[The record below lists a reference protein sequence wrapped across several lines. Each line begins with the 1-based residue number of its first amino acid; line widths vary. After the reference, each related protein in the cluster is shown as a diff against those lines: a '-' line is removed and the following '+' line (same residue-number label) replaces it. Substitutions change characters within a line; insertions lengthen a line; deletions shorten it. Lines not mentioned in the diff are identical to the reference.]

1 MLPAVPY
8 AGPDPQRIRSMFAS
22 ISTRYD
28 RANTVLSAGVHHRW
42 RRLAVR
48 WSGAGAGDAVLDC
61 ATGTGDLAIAFR
73 KAGARVVATDFVPEM
88 LAIGRTKAPDI
99 DFRIADVMSLPFD
112 DATFDVASI
121 AFGIRNVADPMK
133 GIAEMARVVK
143 PGGRVMVLELGSPPN
158 PLFRALYDMYRR
170 HALPRVGG
178 VLTGQRGAYE
188 YLESSSAD
196 FPCGE
201 AFAELMRST
210 GGFANVEFRSL
221 TFGIAYLYRGVV
233 A

>member
-1 MLPAVPY
+1 
-8 AGPDPQRIRSMFAS
+8 MFAS
-22 ISTRYD
+22 ISARYD

-42 RRLAVR
+42 RRQAVR
-48 WSGAGAGDAVLDC
+48 WSGAGVGDAVLDC

-88 LAIGRTKAPDI
+88 LAIARAKSPDI
-99 DFRIADVMSLPFD
+99 DFRLADVTALPYD
-112 DATFDVASI
+112 DATFDVSSI
-121 AFGIRNVADPMK
+121 AFGIRNVADPAR

-143 PGGRVMVLELGSPPN
+143 PGGRVMVLELGSPMN
-158 PLFRALYDMYRR
+158 RLFRALYDTYRR

-178 VLTGQRGAYE
+178 ALTGDRAAYE
-188 YLESSSAD
+188 YLETSSAD

-210 GGFANVEFRSL
+210 GRFADVQFRPL
-221 TFGIAYLYRGVV
+221 TFGIAYLYRGLTHGRST
-233 A
+233 